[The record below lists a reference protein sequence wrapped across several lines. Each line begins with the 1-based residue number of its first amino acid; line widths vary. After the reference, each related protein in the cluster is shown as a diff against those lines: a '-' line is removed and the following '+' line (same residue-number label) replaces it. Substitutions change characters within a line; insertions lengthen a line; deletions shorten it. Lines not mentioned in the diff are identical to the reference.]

1 MAEQLTADREHF
13 QEGTADTAV
22 GPVESANPPAEQITR
37 SAQITNFMAQPA
49 VQRAI
54 PAIIAIVLLMIS
66 LLVYSLFTG
75 SANRVLFDNLNG
87 EDSAAVYAALQEAGI
102 DAQIQQTTGA
112 ITVPD
117 DAYHQAKML
126 LAAQGLP
133 QGVDT
138 GGYEMIRGDQSLGT
152 SQFMEQMR
160 YRLAIEEELARSIA
174 TINSIKQ
181 ARVHLAIP
189 RQSVFI
195 REREKPKASV
205 VVWPQAGRS
214 VSNSQVQAIIHMVS
228 SSVPFMD
235 AQSVSVVDRYGNL
248 LHSNTNSAELRISNE
263 QMRYRRD
270 LEEMYRSR
278 IVALLTPFLGQEN
291 IHVEV
296 NADVDFTSVES
307 MSELFPGA
315 NAVRS
320 EQVSERR
327 NGSAEAVGTPGATS
341 NNPPPE
347 AALVTQQQADQ
358 QVGSNA
364 TAAVQ
369 GQSGTVNRNS
379 TRNFE
384 VDRTIRH
391 EKKVAG
397 ELTKLT
403 VAMVVDQPLESE
415 DGVQKPQKSMDEI
428 ETLVK
433 GAIGFDLARGD
444 SVTVMST
451 AFEELPLA
459 EPVPL
464 WKDEQVLSIAR
475 QLMVA
480 LAFILLIFFVFRPL
494 IRNVI
499 NPGTLV
505 GGQQIAIGPDG
516 QPIAIPPAGEHE
528 EGLREG
534 ETLEEMKAR
543 LKPKKKSQISADMLD
558 TANTYDDKVALVRML
573 VSEDSRR
580 VANVM
585 RGWLK
590 RDIG

>member
-1 MAEQLTADREHF
+1 
-13 QEGTADTAV
+13 
-22 GPVESANPPAEQITR
+22 
-37 SAQITNFMAQPA
+37 
-49 VQRAI
+49 
-54 PAIIAIVLLMIS
+54 
-66 LLVYSLFTG
+66 
-75 SANRVLFDNLNG
+75 
-87 EDSAAVYAALQEAGI
+87 
-102 DAQIQQTTGA
+102 
-112 ITVPD
+112 
-117 DAYHQAKML
+117 
-126 LAAQGLP
+126 
-133 QGVDT
+133 
-138 GGYEMIRGDQSLGT
+138 
-152 SQFMEQMR
+152 
-160 YRLAIEEELARSIA
+160 
-174 TINSIKQ
+174 
-181 ARVHLAIP
+181 
-189 RQSVFI
+189 
-195 REREKPKASV
+195 
-205 VVWPQAGRS
+205 
-214 VSNSQVQAIIHMVS
+214 MVS

-347 AALVTQQQADQ
+347 ATLATQQEADKQALA
-358 QVGSNA
+358 NA
-364 TAAVQ
+364 TVALQ

-464 WKDEQVLSIAR
+464 WKD
-475 QLMVA
+475 
-480 LAFILLIFFVFRPL
+480 
-494 IRNVI
+494 
-499 NPGTLV
+499 
-505 GGQQIAIGPDG
+505 
-516 QPIAIPPAGEHE
+516 
-528 EGLREG
+528 
-534 ETLEEMKAR
+534 
-543 LKPKKKSQISADMLD
+543 
-558 TANTYDDKVALVRML
+558 
-573 VSEDSRR
+573 
-580 VANVM
+580 
-585 RGWLK
+585 
-590 RDIG
+590 